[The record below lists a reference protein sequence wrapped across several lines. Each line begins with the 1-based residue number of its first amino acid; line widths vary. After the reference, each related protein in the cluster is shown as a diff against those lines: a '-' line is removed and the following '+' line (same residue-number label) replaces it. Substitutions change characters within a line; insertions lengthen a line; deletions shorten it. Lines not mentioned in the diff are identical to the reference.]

1 MESDL
6 DIEVKQC
13 EEARKIYFDENWSKF
28 VTFNDVAFMLVGSVL
43 NTYGEVAKGLE
54 HDYKGSA
61 YELACALNLD
71 MKELRYQVECHDELE
86 DSFWENNPAF
96 DREKLEDYL

>member
-1 MESDL
+1 M
-6 DIEVKQC
+6 
-13 EEARKIYFDENWSKF
+13 
-28 VTFNDVAFMLVGSVL
+28 
-43 NTYGEVAKGLE
+43 KG
-54 HDYKGSA
+54 YKGSA

>member
-43 NTYGEVAKGLE
+43 NTYGEVALGLSC
-54 HDYKGSA
+54 DCRSTP
-61 YELACALNLD
+61 YELACALNID
-71 MKELRYQVECHDELE
+71 MKELRYQVECRGELE
-86 DSFWENNPAF
+86 DSFWEDNPAF